1 MMSFF
6 LFDDKNLTADNYRK
20 DDDDRFNDD
29 DDHDDDLFR
38 QSTRHVKKLF

>member
-1 MMSFF
+1 MMSFL

-20 DDDDRFNDD
+20 DDDNRFNDD